1 MSPERRPSGAGPPG
15 TSPLAGVD
23 LNLLVALDALLAD
36 ESVTRA
42 AARVGLTQPAMS
54 RALGRL
60 RDLLG
65 DPLLVRDG
73 ARMRATARA
82 VAVAPRVR
90 QILAEV
96 QATLR
101 DARPFDPATATRTF
115 VVATNDY
122 CGALLLPGIIR
133 RLRDEAPRV
142 DLKVRAL
149 GPSTPVEALAEG
161 ALDLAI
167 GTFMDPA
174 ASLSRELLFEDGFVC
189 LVRAGHPLTAGRL
202 TLKRY
207 ADGEHL
213 LVSAPG
219 EGPGVADLAL
229 AAQGLGRRVAV
240 RVPHFLLAL
249 RLVGGTDL
257 LLTLPRRLA
266 EASAPELGLVLL
278 KPPLPL
284 PRFGVEVLGHPRSA
298 GDPGLLWLRGVIRG
312 YVGDGP

>member
-1 MSPERRPSGAGPPG
+1 VSGRAE
-15 TSPLAGVD
+15 LAGVD
-23 LNLLVALDALLAD
+23 LNLLVALDALLA
-36 ESVTRA
+36 EANVTRA
-42 AARVGLTQPAMS
+42 AARVGLSQPAMS

-73 ARMRATARA
+73 ARMRPTARA
-82 VAVAPRVR
+82 EAVAPRVR

-101 DARPFDPATATRTF
+101 DAVPFDPARHARTF
-115 VVATNDY
+115 VLATNDY
-122 CGALLLPGIIR
+122 CGALLLPGLIQ

-149 GPSTPVEALAEG
+149 GPATPVEALAEG
-161 ALDLAI
+161 ALDLAV
-167 GTFMDPA
+167 GTFMDHPP
-174 ASLSRELLFEDGFVC
+174 SLARETLFEDGFVC
-189 LVRAGHPLTAGRL
+189 AVRAGHPLAAGRL
-202 TLKRY
+202 TLRRY
-207 ADGEHL
+207 AAAEHL

-229 AAQGLGRRVAV
+229 AEHGLGRRVAV

-249 RLVGGTDL
+249 RLVEGTDL

-266 EASAPELGLVLL
+266 EGAAAERGLVLL
-278 KPPLPL
+278 KPPLAL
-284 PRFGVEVLGHPRSA
+284 PRFTVEALVHPRA
-298 GDPGLLWLRGVIRG
+298 GTDPGLVWLRGLIRG
-312 YVGDGP
+312 YVGGGP